1 MQRTPTPTY
10 SRRAQ
15 ISLFIFM
22 ATKSPHPSSAGES
35 FSMDDFEK
43 ALEKYDY
50 EFQKGQVVRGKAVS
64 YDSDG
69 VYVDIGAKSLAF
81 VPGQEASIRSIRDLS
96 VALPLDEEH
105 DFLIIRE
112 QDADGQV
119 TLSLRQL
126 EAKKVW
132 DELADTQGSGQSLSV
147 RVTGT
152 NKGGVTVDAKGLR
165 GFIPRS
171 HLLERDALES
181 LVGTTLSATI
191 IELNQ
196 DTKKLVLSNR
206 LATRAVAFSQ
216 FEIGQLVEG
225 KVSGLKPFG
234 VFVDM
239 NGTSGLLHINQ
250 ISQKY
255 IESLDKYFQPGQI
268 VKVMIADMDE
278 GKGRISLSTKVL
290 ENYPGEMLEQMAT
303 VMAEAD
309 DRQERARKAILG

>member
-1 MQRTPTPTY
+1 
-10 SRRAQ
+10 
-15 ISLFIFM
+15 
-22 ATKSPHPSSAGES
+22 
-35 FSMDDFEK
+35 MDDFEK

-81 VPGQEASIRSIRDLS
+81 VPGQEASIRGIRDLS
-96 VALPLDEEH
+96 VALPLDEEY

-132 DELADTQGSGQSLSV
+132 DELAETQASGQSLSV

-171 HLLERDALES
+171 HLVERDNLES

-191 IELNQ
+191 IECNPE
-196 DTKKLVLSNR
+196 TKKLVFSNR

-216 FEIGQLVEG
+216 FAIGQLVEG

-234 VFVDM
+234 VFVDLQ
-239 NGTSGLLHINQ
+239 GASGLLHINQ

-268 VKVMIADMDE
+268 LKVMIADMDE

-290 ENYPGEMLEQMAT
+290 ENYPGEMLEAMAT